1 MEGVGAARPS
11 PSRKLVGFWR
21 RPFETRRNTVSG
33 RQLNADP
40 LAGRKSNLEITA
52 YLPREGLIDLT
63 VARNRGRLACTS
75 VNVHRMAR
83 TFTEQGTT
91 VRLKMPNQIA
101 PVHPA
106 AIVR

>member
-52 YLPREGLIDLT
+52 YLPREVLIDLT
-63 VARNRGRLACTS
+63 VARNRGRRASTS
-75 VNVHRMAR
+75 GNVDRIAR
-83 TFTEQGTT
+83 PYTEQCTT
-91 VRLKMPNQIA
+91 ASRKRPDQNA
-101 PVHPA
+101 PLHPD
-106 AIVR
+106 